1 MKANSYLV
9 FLNRRIK
16 KGEMKKIKPIEPT
29 SGIDW
34 KLFLK
39 RLTFTKKLIIAALY
53 LFAMFGVLLKCHDI
67 NLF

>member
-1 MKANSYLV
+1 M
-9 FLNRRIK
+9 
-16 KGEMKKIKPIEPT
+16 KPIEPT

-39 RLTFTKKLIIAALY
+39 RLDFIKRIIISVFALIVMI
-53 LFAMFGVLLKCHDI
+53 GVILKCHDI